1 MRRAPVVLVLVF
13 VTAVAA
19 ATSRTGPA
27 PLPECVLTID
37 DGVELNLERRADR
50 QHLADELSR
59 IDLIASRF
67 RERIRADPPVTGTA
81 HALRTHATRPDRAYQ
96 YCQTILREQLAKTH
110 GINPAEMP
118 AAGVTER
125 AQR

>member
-1 MRRAPVVLVLVF
+1 MFVLVLVL
-13 VTAVAA
+13 VTAAA
-19 ATSRTGPA
+19 ATTRRAAPV

-37 DGVELNLERRADR
+37 DGVRLNLDRLADR

-96 YCQTILREQLAKTH
+96 YCQTILREQLAKAH
-110 GINPAEMP
+110 AISAADMP
-118 AAGVTER
+118 PTTATDR